1 MEKSKADLE
10 SGASPEAESNQELL
24 SEEPDTRPAWGSKVQ
39 YILAQVGFSVGL
51 GNVWRFPYLCH
62 QNGGGSFL
70 LLYLVLLFVI
80 GIPLFF
86 LELAAGQIIRQ
97 GSIGVWK
104 YINPRL
110 VGIGFASCV
119 VCSFVALYYN
129 VIIAWSLFYLFNS
142 FQFPLPWNSC
152 PDQTPDQTVPANET
166 ECDRSSPTTYFWY
179 RNALDVTDSI
189 GESGGLDPAL
199 TGCLFAAWALVGLA
213 MIKGIKSSGKVLY
226 FSSLFPYV
234 VLLCFLVRA
243 LLLEGAADGIR
254 IMFTPKLSIWG
265 DMQVWR
271 QAATQVFFALGLGFG
286 TIIAYSSYN
295 PRHNNCHFDGLLVS
309 GVNFLTSVLATLV
322 VFAVLGFRANAI
334 TKHCVERNTK
344 AVLLMMDSLPAE
356 TLPTGNFSDFSA
368 AQYSAWYQGLTN
380 ETEKQLQ
387 AWGIGDCRVEDEMNK
402 GVEGT
407 GLAFIAFTEAMNLF
421 PTAPFW
427 SVLFFFMLLNLGL
440 STMLGNMQGIIT
452 PLLDNFHSLQ
462 RRRTTF
468 TVLCCVLGFLLGLI
482 FVQRSGSYFVSMF
495 DDYSATLPLLIVVA
509 FEAFAMA
516 WIYGADRF
524 LSDIEAM
531 LGWRPWRIYK
541 YMWRYVSLG
550 SMLCLLLASLVHMC
564 LKWPTYQAWN
574 RDEAAKQELYY
585 PPWALGLLIGLIVLA
600 ALPIPVMFFRQLL
613 IENLAQRNSWPCLA
627 AVPVPTE
634 EKEEEEEDK
643 EEEEKETPADPDNQ
657 GNGYLLVQ
665 TEDRQD

>member
-10 SGASPEAESNQELL
+10 IAGDPEGESNQDLL
-24 SEEPDTRPAWGSKVQ
+24 PEESATRPTWGSKAQ

-70 LLYLVLLFVI
+70 LLYLVLLLVI
-80 GIPLFF
+80 GVPLFF

-104 YINPRL
+104 HISPRL

-129 VIIAWSLFYLFNS
+129 VIMAWSLFYLGNS
-142 FQFPLPWNSC
+142 FQFPLPWSDC
-152 PDQTPDQTVPANET
+152 PGAENET
-166 ECDRSSPTTYFWY
+166 GAVTESECTDSSPTIYFWN
-179 RNALDVTDSI
+179 RQALHITNSI
-189 GESGGLDPAL
+189 EESGGLDPAL
-199 TGCLFAAWALVGLA
+199 AGCLFAAWMLVCLA

-295 PRHNNCHFDGLLVS
+295 PQNNNCHIDGLLVS
-309 GVNFLTSVLATLV
+309 GINFLTSVLATLV
-322 VFAVLGFRANAI
+322 VFAVLGFRANVLAH
-334 TKHCVERNTK
+334 KCVERN
-344 AVLLMMDSLPAE
+344 ANLLTDLVKNGSFLDVLPAN
-356 TLPTGNFSDFSA
+356 LSQFSP
-368 AQYSAWYQGLTN
+368 AQYSSWYQDEWD
-380 ETEKQLQ
+380 ETKKQLQ
-387 AWGIGDCRVEDEMNK
+387 KWKVGDCRVEDEMNK

-407 GLAFIAFTEAMNLF
+407 GLAFITFTEAMTLF

-427 SVLFFFMLLNLGL
+427 SILFFFMLLNLGL

-452 PLLDNFHSLQ
+452 PLLDNFHSLH
-462 RRRTTF
+462 RRRTLF
-468 TVLCCVLGFLLGLI
+468 TVVCCMIGFLLGLV
-482 FVQRSGSYFVSMF
+482 FVQGSGNYFVTMF

-509 FEAFAMA
+509 GEAFAIA

-524 LSDIEAM
+524 LDDIENM
-531 LGWRPWRIYK
+531 LGWRPWKIYS
-541 YMWRYVSLG
+541 YMWRFVSLAA
-550 SMLCLLLASLVHMC
+550 MLCLLLASLVYLLM
-564 LKWPTYQAWN
+564 KRPTYTAWN
-574 RDEAAKQELYY
+574 REKAEEEQLEY
-585 PPWALGLLIGLIVLA
+585 PPWALGLLISLIVVA
-600 ALPIPVMFFRQLL
+600 ALPIPVMFLRQLL
-613 IENLAQRNSWPCLA
+613 LERFSQHSHNSGQI
-627 AVPVPTE
+627 PVPTDE
-634 EKEEEEEDK
+634 EDRAQEKES
-643 EEEEKETPADPDNQ
+643 PADLELDPP
-657 GNGYLLVQ
+657 GNGYFLVPAEEGQ
-665 TEDRQD
+665 E

>member
-10 SGASPEAESNQELL
+10 IAGDPEGESNQDLL
-24 SEEPDTRPAWGSKVQ
+24 PEEPATRPTWGSKAQ

-70 LLYLVLLFVI
+70 LLYLLLLLVI

-104 YINPRL
+104 HISPRL

-129 VIIAWSLFYLFNS
+129 VIMAWSLFYLGNS
-142 FQFPLPWNSC
+142 FQFPLPWSNC
-152 PDQTPDQTVPANET
+152 PGTENET
-166 ECDRSSPTTYFWY
+166 VTESECTDSSPTIYFWN
-179 RNALDVTDSI
+179 RKALHITNSI
-189 GESGGLDPAL
+189 EESGGLDPAL
-199 TGCLFAAWALVGLA
+199 VGCLFAAWMLVCLA

-295 PRHNNCHFDGLLVS
+295 PQNNNCHIDGLLVS
-309 GVNFLTSVLATLV
+309 GINFLTSVLATLV
-322 VFAVLGFRANAI
+322 VFAVLGFRANVLAH
-334 TKHCVERNTK
+334 KCVERN
-344 AVLLMMDSLPAE
+344 ANLLTDLVKNGSFLDVLPAN
-356 TLPTGNFSDFSA
+356 LSQFSP
-368 AQYSAWYQGLTN
+368 AQYSNWYQDEWD
-380 ETEKQLQ
+380 ETKKQLQ
-387 AWGIGDCRVEDEMNK
+387 KWKVGDCRIEDEMNK

-407 GLAFIAFTEAMNLF
+407 GLAFITFTEAMTLF

-427 SVLFFFMLLNLGL
+427 SILFFFMLLNLGL

-452 PLLDNFHSLQ
+452 PLLDNFHSLH
-462 RRRTTF
+462 RRRTLF
-468 TVLCCVLGFLLGLI
+468 TVVCCMIGFLLGLV
-482 FVQRSGSYFVSMF
+482 FVQGSGNYFVTMF

-509 FEAFAMA
+509 GEAFAIA

-524 LSDIEAM
+524 LDDIENM
-531 LGWRPWRIYK
+531 LGWRPWKIYS
-541 YMWRYVSLG
+541 YMWRFVSLAA
-550 SMLCLLLASLVHMC
+550 MLCLLLASLVYLFM
-564 LKWPTYQAWN
+564 KRPTYTAWN
-574 RDEAAKQELYY
+574 REKAEEQQLEY
-585 PPWALGLLIGLIVLA
+585 PPWALGLLISLIVVA
-600 ALPIPVMFFRQLL
+600 ALPIPVMFLRQLL
-613 IENLAQRNSWPCLA
+613 LERFSQHSHNSGQI
-627 AVPVPTE
+627 PVPTE
-634 EKEEEEEDK
+634 EEDRAQ
-643 EEEEKETPADPDNQ
+643 EKESPADLELNPP
-657 GNGYLLVQ
+657 GNGYFLVPAEEGQ
-665 TEDRQD
+665 E